1 MWKILDV
8 VKCQTWRHFRCGEIL
23 DVCKFVWFHE
33 LLALACQANRW
44 YKSHRF
50 AARYLLMK
58 FTVICRI
65 FCFIVIN
72 AVLSQNFF
80 CRNLHT
86 FCVEKNYTQNFV
98 RGEKMTNIMYGH
110 TLLFI
115 WISVWQKFIFPSTPH
130 FFLHGFTKPLTDSP
144 AKVVKIWP
152 SVYRWSKI
160 YHLLRWEVGGYSVS
174 ERPFQQTMAPTAQRL
189 ARVLSDQE
197 KGKEREQ
204 D

>member
-50 AARYLLMK
+50 AVRYLLMK

-65 FCFIVIN
+65 FCFIVIY

-98 RGEKMTNIMYGH
+98 RGEKMTNIMYAQSLWIRSK
-110 TLLFI
+110 LLI
-115 WISVWQKFIFPSTPH
+115 VWTRKASLRRRWTEGSSSSSLWTTSRSLRASSWTGIFH
-130 FFLHGFTKPLTDSP
+130 
-144 AKVVKIWP
+144 
-152 SVYRWSKI
+152 RWSI
-160 YHLLRWEVGGYSVS
+160 
-174 ERPFQQTMAPTAQRL
+174 
-189 ARVLSDQE
+189 
-197 KGKEREQ
+197 
-204 D
+204 

>member
-50 AARYLLMK
+50 AVRYLLMK

-65 FCFIVIN
+65 FCFIVIY

-80 CRNLHT
+80 CRNLRS

-98 RGEKMTNIMYGH
+98 RGEKMTNIMYEHLYMWQSGMASSC
-110 TLLFI
+110 LLCKYQNLNYRPC
-115 WISVWQKFIFPSTPH
+115 WNPTPC
-130 FFLHGFTKPLTDSP
+130 
-144 AKVVKIWP
+144 
-152 SVYRWSKI
+152 YR
-160 YHLLRWEVGGYSVS
+160 
-174 ERPFQQTMAPTAQRL
+174 PTAN
-189 ARVLSDQE
+189 LSISIYA
-197 KGKEREQ
+197 K
-204 D
+204 